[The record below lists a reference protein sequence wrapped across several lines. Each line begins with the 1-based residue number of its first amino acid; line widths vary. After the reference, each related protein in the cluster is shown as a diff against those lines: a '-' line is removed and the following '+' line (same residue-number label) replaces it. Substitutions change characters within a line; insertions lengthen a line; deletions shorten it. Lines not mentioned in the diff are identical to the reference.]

1 MHRHGIL
8 FDSLL
13 CIAAGSIH
21 TSLGIRQ
28 NRSLMSV
35 DEGVFSDE
43 KETDWVGHLL
53 GGRQV
58 SRAVFMLAN
67 NRHSLCLSLCR
78 SKQSVKHFQ
87 ATLTEKGVKFGGK
100 DFPTAEG
107 FADHFRINVII
118 GDESGSKLFSLQCKE
133 SCSIFV
139 LTRDCR
145 RMPSS
150 VSTRDNRIW

>member
-1 MHRHGIL
+1 MGYCLIPCYASQL
-8 FDSLL
+8 VP
-13 CIAAGSIH
+13 SIPH
-21 TSLGIRQ
+21 SASGRIDPDVCR
-28 NRSLMSV
+28 RGRV
-35 DEGVFSDE
+35 SDE